1 MTVAE
6 GIINNRPLTPVSD
19 DSQDMEAL
27 TPNHLLILR
36 SASLPGRDFEPDA
49 PCIRHRWKQVLYLAN
64 TFWKRWIRSYLP
76 SLRVRAKWHREQ
88 RNVRVG
94 DVVLVVDKLQHRE
107 HWPLARV
114 TAVYPGDDGLVRSVE
129 VKTAAGTFRRPIHR
143 LCLLEAAD

>member
-1 MTVAE
+1 MAE

-19 DSQDMEAL
+19 DPKDLEAL
-27 TPNHLLILR
+27 TPNHLLMLR

-49 PCIRHRWKQVLYLAN
+49 PCIRHRWKQVLHLAN

-94 DVVLVVDKLQHRE
+94 DVVLVVDKMQHRE
-107 HWPLARV
+107 HWQLARV

-129 VKTAAGTFRRPIHR
+129 VRTAAGTFRRPIHR